1 MVTPILATRYRC
13 DTCGRKYSD
22 LQIAADCEDSHFAL
36 SDFEILDYSKE
47 IARQDSA
54 SSFPRSIHV
63 SNQKTDKIASY
74 IFNHDQ
80 VKQKPSHIPGG
91 IYGPDGK
98 IPDFYKKPYAL
109 FPGEEEDE

>member
-1 MVTPILATRYRC
+1 MVTPILATRYKC

-74 IFNHDQ
+74 IFNNDE
-80 VKQKPSHIPGG
+80 VKQKSVSSN
-91 IYGPDGK
+91 YERWNKMDNY
-98 IPDFYKKPYAL
+98 YKKPYAI

>member
-1 MVTPILATRYRC
+1 MVAPILVTRWKC

-22 LQIAADCEDSHFAL
+22 LQIAADCEDSHFEL

-80 VKQKPSHIPGG
+80 VKSKIKGWPKNVDDY
-91 IYGPDGK
+91 YG
-98 IPDFYKKPYAL
+98 
-109 FPGEEEDE
+109 FPIEEEDG